1 MENTLYIKDNMDSPN
16 YEVFYKDNIPSVDH
30 PLHYHDFLEIYY
42 HAEGDCDYIIDS
54 RRSGEITWALLSFN
68 FPYKCRIYK
77 IDTN

>member
-42 HAEGDCDYIIDS
+42 MAVHILQSICLF
-54 RRSGEITWALLSFN
+54 R
-68 FPYKCRIYK
+68 YKDRNPIF
-77 IDTN
+77 